1 MQDCGQVVLVRHW
14 LSGAILLA
22 ACFTCMVSAPVEA
35 HTILQRSDPSNNAV
49 LDASPTS
56 IRLWFSTVLNPA
68 FSTAIVENAAY
79 TYVNDGDA
87 RLASNDG
94 REIEIPLSP
103 HLSPGIYAVAWRVVS
118 NADGYILTGSLL
130 FAIARSDGTIP
141 GQATRADFSPAP
153 YPSTQSNALTLLF
166 RVLIAPAILAVTCW
180 ICLSLWLLSRRPIR
194 QRSRR
199 QSAVTQKIQLQ
210 RLRQIVGWATVVSVI
225 VILGL
230 TLEQHVESSY
240 GVTSATSPRT
250 IHLRWPGKGLLSAFH
265 ATLLT
270 SDKHYRLV
278 LDITARDLDR
288 SLFTLTVEDAVSVKP
303 VSDVDVSLLAI
314 MLDMPMGNDSL
325 RLHGQG
331 NGCFSASTDLSM
343 GGLWQI
349 AIQLSTADHR
359 LHEATVKILMPY

>member
-1 MQDCGQVVLVRHW
+1 MQGCGQVILVRHW

-22 ACFTCMVSAPVEA
+22 ACFTCMVPAPIEA

-49 LDASPTS
+49 LYASPAS
-56 IRLWFSTVLNPA
+56 IRLWFSAVLDPA

-79 TYVNDGDA
+79 TYVNDDDA

-103 HLSPGIYAVAWRVVS
+103 HLSSGIYAVVWRVAS

-153 YPSTQSNALTLLF
+153 HPFTQSNTLTPFF
-166 RVLIAPAILAVTCW
+166 RVLIAPAVLAVTCW
-180 ICLSLWLLSRRPIR
+180 ICLSLWLLSRRPSR
-194 QRSRR
+194 QRLRR
-199 QSAVTQKIQLQ
+199 QSAVTWKIQLQ
-210 RLRQIVGWATVVSVI
+210 RLRQIVGWATVVSMI

-230 TLEQHVESSY
+230 VVEQHIESSY
-240 GVTSATSPRT
+240 AVTDATSPRT
-250 IHLRWPGKGLLSAFH
+250 VHLQWPGKGLLSAFH

-270 SDKHYRLV
+270 TDKHYRLV
-278 LDITARDLDR
+278 LDITSSTSDL
-288 SLFTLTVEDAVSVKP
+288 SLFTLTVEDAASGRP
-303 VSDVDVSLLAI
+303 VNNLDVSLLAT
-314 MLDMPMGNDSL
+314 MLDMPMGNDPL
-325 RLHGQG
+325 RLHRQR
-331 NGCFSASTDLSM
+331 NGRFSASSDLSM

-349 AIQLSTADHR
+349 AIQLSAADHQ